1 MSRDGEKPMPSRGRP
16 LHPEESRI
24 WRQVTDSVTPLSDRA
39 ITSPGD
45 DFAEMMR
52 QHDLSPPARPVRSGQ
67 PAGGESVPATRR
79 QMLPPAASQ
88 PVASLGTFESKR
100 FRQLSR
106 GSVGIDAT
114 LDLHGLRQHE
124 AHGALRRFLV
134 QAQARGARYVTVIT
148 GKGSRAGDNREET
161 DTWGTWGA
169 PRERGVLRR
178 VVRQWLED
186 AEFRSLVVSYTTAP
200 RHHGGEGALYVH
212 VRRGNKPTQ
221 RG

>member
-1 MSRDGEKPMPSRGRP
+1 MSREGDKPAPSRGRP
-16 LHPEESRI
+16 LQPDESRI
-24 WRQVTDSVTPLSDRA
+24 WKQVTDSVTPLSDRA
-39 ITSPGD
+39 VAPPGE
-45 DFAEMMR
+45 DFAALMR
-52 QHDLSPPARPVRSGQ
+52 QHDLPAPVRPVRTGDVAARDGS
-67 PAGGESVPATRR
+67 
-79 QMLPPAASQ
+79 LPPRRSPTSPSSAQ
-88 PVASLGTFESKR
+88 PVASLGTFETKR

-106 GSVGIDAT
+106 GSISIDAT

-148 GKGSRAGDNREET
+148 GKGTRDGGNNNDT
-161 DTWGTWGA
+161 DTWGV

-200 RHHGGEGALYVH
+200 RHHGGDGALFVH
-212 VRRGNKPTQ
+212 VRRGNKPT
-221 RG
+221 R